1 MNIQEKLRA
10 WADVAYDF
18 YSKEAYTLDLD
29 FDTQAELTLVT
40 DDSAV

>member
-29 FDTQAELTLVT
+29 FYTQSDLTL
-40 DDSAV
+40 SLIHI